1 EDFQEAL
8 CHCTTDTLAYH
19 QVIKFCEEFYEWK
32 KAREEEIETM
42 LGIKD
47 EADKIKMT
55 FLEFMKSKL
64 SQKTADSQCAEPQ
77 KKLAKENKALC
88 YSKDTLT
95 LVEKVYKFCEGFSE
109 WKNEREEEI
118 KTMLD
123 IKNRADKLNMTF
135 SHVTQSEEKGKA
147 FLEFMNSKLP
157 KMTENSRYGE
167 LEKELEKVITK
178 TLESLENL
186 SCFLD
191 AVARLAVTSLQVFTE
206 KQLLHL
212 PEEINLE
219 YVQIF
224 IAAARL
230 FCPLLLVFKTEAKVF
245 FIPKLQNVEVL
256 AYQLDRY
263 IQTAEKFCDFIRKS
277 HFRMKIVDDQK
288 MFQHLPD
295 EVNQLDEIRMDPNLR
310 MVFLFREVCC
320 SRFIEEFK
328 KRKSEMLEFLNEL
341 QGCAVQLEKM
351 NKGAKISSVAGSSV
365 GAVGGALS
373 IAGLALAPVT
383 AGVSLALTITGAG
396 LGVTSAVNSAVTTG
410 TEIGVKATQKKRANE
425 ILQNFMKGVQSFHDC
440 LEGVASQP
448 VCNVKV
454 SKSEVAIGVS
464 KIAAKAGTFGKGI
477 DSFVDAASAVKMLQR
492 EEQIISSAGKVLA
505 QEGKTLR
512 NVPRVASDV
521 PEMGIGTAQA
531 AVKGPLALS
540 KTMRG
545 LFIAGN
551 AKFCSKH
558 CSPLDDSRLTTCNGG
573 LARKEQ
579 LAGPAGMW
587 CGVYVGNNFAHVFLD
602 TFKADRS
609 WPTEILRSTDNNNGQ
624 DAQVK
629 NKEARGKCVGIRNR
643 MRQQVHRT
651 PLPSILL
658 ANVQSLE
665 NKLDNLRITFQRD
678 VRDCN
683 ILCFTETWLTPPCRT
698 VP

>member
-1 EDFQEAL
+1 MKIVNDQNRL
-8 CHCTTDTLAYH
+8 QH
-19 QVIKFCEEFYEWK
+19 
-32 KAREEEIETM
+32 M
-42 LGIKD
+42 LDHINQT
-47 EADKIKMT
+47 EKIR
-55 FLEFMKSKL
+55 
-64 SQKTADSQCAEPQ
+64 
-77 KKLAKENKALC
+77 NKALC

-123 IKNRADKLNMTF
+123 IKNRAEKLNMTF
-135 SHVTQSEEKGKA
+135 SHVTQSEEKGEA

-206 KQLLHL
+206 KQLFHL

-245 FIPKLQNVEVL
+245 FIPKIQNVEVL
-256 AYQLDRY
+256 ADQLDRY
-263 IQTAEKFCDFIRKS
+263 IQTAEKFCECLGKSFIRKS
-277 HFRMKIVDDQK
+277 YFRMKIVDDQK
-288 MFQHLPD
+288 MFQHLLD
-295 EVNQLDEIRMDPNLR
+295 EVNHLDEI
-310 MVFLFREVCC
+310 REVCC
-320 SRFIEEFK
+320 SRFIEEFN

-373 IAGLALAPVT
+373 IAGLALAPLT
-383 AGVSLALTITGAG
+383 AGVSLALTMTGVG

-410 TEIGVKATQKKRANE
+410 TEIGVNNTQKKRANE
-425 ILQNFMKGVQSFHDC
+425 ILQNFMKGIQSFHDC

-448 VCNVKV
+448 VSNVKV
-454 SKSEVAIGVS
+454 SKSEVVIGVT
-464 KIAAKAGTFGKGI
+464 KIATKAGTFGKGI
-477 DSFVDAASAVKMLQR
+477 DSFVDAASAVKMLQS
-492 EEQIISSAGKVLA
+492 EEQIITSAGRVLA

-551 AKFCSKH
+551 AIFIGMDLFFICK
-558 CSPLDDSRLTTCNGG
+558 DSVS
-573 LARKEQ
+573 LAK
-579 LAGPAGMW
+579 
-587 CGVYVGNNFAHVFLD
+587 GNNTEVSELIKARAELWRLEFDSWQKIHDSLD
-602 TFKADRS
+602 EGLRTLQGGKKQDPGYAGQRS
-609 WPTEILRSTDNNNGQ
+609 SSPE
-624 DAQVK
+624 K
-629 NKEARGKCVGIRNR
+629 NK
-643 MRQQVHRT
+643 
-651 PLPSILL
+651 
-658 ANVQSLE
+658 
-665 NKLDNLRITFQRD
+665 
-678 VRDCN
+678 
-683 ILCFTETWLTPPCRT
+683 
-698 VP
+698 